1 MIDDSTLIPP
11 GVSRCS
17 FEKFS
22 GWVLFLLAIIGWG
35 VYAVFLCWY
44 KALNQTNLNDYF
56 GFGIWI
62 TLDLSVIAL
71 GAGAFFTAF
80 LRYILGIDKLKNIIS
95 LATVV
100 GWICYLSALFVL
112 GLDVGQPLRGWHIF
126 WYANVHS
133 MLTEVAFCIT
143 TYFIVLCIEVL
154 PIVLENVQL
163 AKNRFIH
170 LFSHNMHEYMY
181 IFAAVGVFLSFFH
194 QGSLGGMYGVLYS
207 RPFAYRTGFFIWPWT
222 FFIFILS
229 AIASGPALTLLVTW
243 ILQKVTG
250 RRLVSQ
256 DVILLL
262 AKITGF
268 LLCFYLIVKFVDTWY
283 WATHVLPEKGMTLK
297 ECYQGWF
304 GPYGLWLLFAELGI
318 FGVLPAI
325 LLVTPRFRKNEQ
337 LLALGALFDCI
348 GIVINRF
355 VFTVQTLAIP
365 TYPFDRWVAYSPS
378 WQEWASTIMV
388 VAIGALVVSLSYRYL
403 PLFPQE
409 KQLNP

>member
-1 MIDDSTLIPP
+1 MDAALIPP
-11 GVSRCS
+11 GVKRCD
-17 FEKFS
+17 FKIFL
-22 GWVLFLLAIIGWG
+22 GWILFLLAIIGWG
-35 VYAVFLCWY
+35 AYAVFLVWY
-44 KALNQTNLNDYF
+44 KALNQTNMNNYF

-71 GAGAFFTAF
+71 GGGAFFTAF

-95 LATVV
+95 LATIV
-100 GWICYLSALFVL
+100 GWICYASALLVL

-170 LFSHNMHEYMY
+170 LFSHNLHEYMY
-181 IFAAVGVFLSFFH
+181 VFAAVGVFLSFFH
-194 QGSLGGMYGVLYS
+194 QGSLGGMYGVLHT

-250 RRLVSQ
+250 RRLVTK

-262 AKITGF
+262 AKITGSI
-268 LLCFYLIVKFVDTWY
+268 LCFYLIVKFIDTWY
-283 WATHVLPEKGMTLK
+283 WATHILPEKGMTLK

-304 GPYGLWLLFAELGI
+304 GPYGLWLLFAELGV
-318 FGVLPAI
+318 FGIIPAI
-325 LLVTPRFRKNEQ
+325 ILITPRFRENEW
-337 LLALGALFDCI
+337 LLVVGCLFDCI

-365 TYPFDRWVAYSPS
+365 TYPFDKWVIYSPS
-378 WQEWASTIMV
+378 WQEWASTIMII
-388 VAIGALVVSLSYRYL
+388 AIGALVVSLAYRYL

-409 KQLNP
+409 PELNP

>member
-1 MIDDSTLIPP
+1 MDAALIPP
-11 GVSRCS
+11 GVKRCN
-17 FEKFS
+17 FKIFL
-22 GWVLFLLAIIGWG
+22 GWILFLLAIIGWG
-35 VYAVFLCWY
+35 AYAVFLVWY
-44 KALNQTNLNDYF
+44 KALNQTNMNNYF

-62 TLDLSVIAL
+62 TLDLAVIAL
-71 GAGAFFTAF
+71 GGGAFFTAF

-95 LATVV
+95 LATIV
-100 GWICYLSALFVL
+100 GWVCYASALFVL

-181 IFAAVGVFLSFFH
+181 VFAAVGVFLSFFH
-194 QGSLGGMYGVLYS
+194 QGSLGGMYGVLHS

-250 RRLVSQ
+250 RRLVTK

-262 AKITGF
+262 AKITGSI
-268 LLCFYLIVKFVDTWY
+268 LCFYLIVKFIDTWY
-283 WATHVLPEKGMTLK
+283 WATHILPEKGMTLK

-304 GPYGLWLLFAELGI
+304 GPYGLWLLFAELGV
-318 FGVLPAI
+318 FGIIPAI
-325 LLVTPRFRKNEQ
+325 ILITPRFRENEW
-337 LLALGALFDCI
+337 LLAVGCLFDCI

-365 TYPFDRWVAYSPS
+365 TYPFDRWVVYSPS
-378 WQEWASTIMV
+378 WQEWASTIMIL
-388 VAIGALVVSLSYRYL
+388 AIGALVVSLSYRYL

-409 KQLNP
+409 PELNP